1 MQKSPAPAAA
11 GSPSPPARRD
21 FIKQGCAACLGAAA
35 LAAPA
40 AIGARVFLDP
50 LTRLKAPESF
60 VRVTTLD
67 TLPEDGTPVQFP
79 VLADRRDAWTKFTQ
93 VPVGA
98 VFLQR
103 QEQDKLLALSVV
115 CPHAGCFVDYVQE
128 QQGFLCPCHNS
139 LFLKDGGLKDKDSPS
154 PRPLDSL
161 EVQVRN
167 KNEVWVRFQDF
178 QLGIAE
184 KKPVA

>member
-1 MQKSPAPAAA
+1 MQKDPATPGAA
-11 GSPSPPARRD
+11 SSPPARRE
-21 FIKQGCAACLGAAA
+21 FLKQGCAACLAAA
-35 LAAPA
+35 AVGAPA
-40 AIGARVFLDP
+40 AVGTRVFLDP
-50 LTRLKAPESF
+50 LTRLKTVENF
-60 VRVTTLD
+60 VKVTTLD

-93 VPVGA
+93 VPIGA

-103 QEQDKLLALSVV
+103 QTKDKLLALSVV
-115 CPHAGCFVDYVQE
+115 CPHAGCFVDYVEE

-139 LFLKDGGLKDKDSPS
+139 LFLKDGGLKDEQSPS
-154 PRPLDSL
+154 PRPLDTL

-167 KNEVWVRFQDF
+167 RNEVWVRFQDF
-178 QLGIAE
+178 QLGVTE

>member
-1 MQKSPAPAAA
+1 MQKDPAPPGAVA
-11 GSPSPPARRD
+11 PPPARRE
-21 FIKQGCAACLGAAA
+21 FLKQGCAACLA
-35 LAAPA
+35 LAAA
-40 AIGARVFLDP
+40 GAPTAVGLGVFLDP
-50 LTRLKAPESF
+50 LTRQKAEESF
-60 VRVTTLD
+60 VKVTTLD
-67 TLPEDGTPVQFP
+67 TLPSDGTPVQFP

-93 VPVGA
+93 VPIGA

-103 QEQDKLLALSVV
+103 QAKDKLLALSVV
-115 CPHAGCFVDYVQE
+115 CPHAGCFVDYVEE

-139 LFLKDGGLKDKDSPS
+139 LFLKDGGLRDEQSPS

-167 KNEVWVRFQDF
+167 RNEVWVRFQDF
-178 QLGIAE
+178 QLGITE

>member
-1 MQKSPAPAAA
+1 MQKKHASPDPAP
-11 GSPSPPARRD
+11 SPSGRRD
-21 FIKQGCAACLGAAA
+21 FLKQGCAACLAAA
-35 LAAPA
+35 AAGTPA
-40 AIGARVFLDP
+40 AVGTMVFLDP
-50 LTRLKAPESF
+50 LTRLKTVESF
-60 VRVTTLD
+60 VKVTTLD
-67 TLPEDGTPVQFP
+67 SLPEDGTPVQFP

-93 VPVGA
+93 VPIGA

-103 QEQDKLLALSVV
+103 QAKDKLLALSVV
-115 CPHAGCFVDYVQE
+115 CPHAGCFVDYVEE

-139 LFLKDGGLKDKDSPS
+139 LFLKDGGLKDEQSPS

-167 KNEVWVRFQDF
+167 KSEVWVRFQDF
-178 QLGIAE
+178 QLGITQ

>member
-1 MQKSPAPAAA
+1 MQKDPATLGAA
-11 GSPSPPARRD
+11 SSPPARRE
-21 FIKQGCAACLGAAA
+21 FLKQGCAACLGIAAVG
-35 LAAPA
+35 APA
-40 AIGARVFLDP
+40 AVGARVFLDP
-50 LTRLKAPESF
+50 LTRLKTVENF
-60 VRVTTLD
+60 VKVTTLD

-93 VPVGA
+93 VPIGA

-103 QEQDKLLALSVV
+103 QAKDKLLALSVV
-115 CPHAGCFVDYVQE
+115 CPHAGCFVDYVEE

-139 LFLKDGGLKDKDSPS
+139 LFLKDGGLKDEQSPS
-154 PRPLDSL
+154 PRPLDTL

-167 KNEVWVRFQDF
+167 RNEVWVRFQDF
-178 QLGIAE
+178 QLGVTE

>member
-1 MQKSPAPAAA
+1 MQKDPAAPGAASPA
-11 GSPSPPARRD
+11 PARRD
-21 FIKQGCAACLGAAA
+21 FLRQGCAACLG
-35 LAAPA
+35 LAAVGAPVA
-40 AIGARVFLDP
+40 VGARVFLDP
-50 LTRLKAPESF
+50 LTRLKTVETF
-60 VRVTTLD
+60 VKVTTVD

-93 VPVGA
+93 VPIGA

-103 QEQDKLLALSVV
+103 QPKGKLLALSVV
-115 CPHAGCFVDYVQE
+115 CPHAGCFVDYLEE

-139 LFLKDGGLKDKDSPS
+139 LFAKDGKLKDEQSPS
-154 PRPLDSL
+154 PRPLDTL

-178 QLGIAE
+178 QLGITE
-184 KKPVA
+184 KIPVA

>member
-1 MQKSPAPAAA
+1 MQKEPATPGAA
-11 GSPSPPARRD
+11 SSPPARRE
-21 FIKQGCAACLGAAA
+21 FLKQGCAACLAVAAVG
-35 LAAPA
+35 APA
-40 AIGARVFLDP
+40 ALGTRVFLDP
-50 LTRLKAPESF
+50 LTRLKSVETF
-60 VRVTTLD
+60 VKVTTLD

-93 VPVGA
+93 VPIGA

-103 QEQDKLLALSVV
+103 QSKGKPLALSVV
-115 CPHAGCFVDYVQE
+115 CPHAGCFVDYVEE

-139 LFLKDGGLKDKDSPS
+139 LFLKDGGLKGEQSPS
-154 PRPLDSL
+154 PRPLDTL

-178 QLGIAE
+178 QLGVTE

>member
-1 MQKSPAPAAA
+1 MQKDLAAA
-11 GSPSPPARRD
+11 GAASSPPARRD
-21 FIKQGCAACLGAAA
+21 FLKQGCAACLGAAA
-35 LAAPA
+35 VLGPA
-40 AIGARVFLDP
+40 AVGARVFLDP
-50 LTRLKAPESF
+50 LTRLRTIETF
-60 VRVTTLD
+60 VKVTTLD

-79 VLADRRDAWTKFTQ
+79 VLADRRDAWTKFSQ

-103 QEQDKLLALSVV
+103 QAKDKLLCLSAV
-115 CPHAGCFVDYVQE
+115 CPHAGCFVDYKE
-128 QQGFLCPCHNS
+128 DEQGFLCPCHNS
-139 LFLKDGGLKDKDSPS
+139 LFKKGGGLKDEQSPS
-154 PRPLDSL
+154 PRPLDTL

-178 QLGIAE
+178 QLGITE